1 MDDFSAVRAL
11 NALGNAKRLAIYRL
25 LVKAG
30 DAGLAVGDVQRA
42 LGIPASTLSHHVAW
56 LCRAGLVSQERQG
69 REIRCRA
76 DYGVMHAL
84 VGYLT
89 DACCVGVRLETEGAE
104 LERAGAPA

>member
-1 MDDFSAVRAL
+1 MDDLDATRAL
-11 NALGNAKRLAIYRL
+11 DALGNAKRLAIYRL
-25 LVKAG
+25 LVRAG
-30 DAGLAVGDVQRA
+30 DEGLAVGDVQRA

-56 LCRAGLVSQERQG
+56 LGRAGLVTQERRG

-89 DACCVGVRLETEGAE
+89 DACCVGVALTAEDAETEIAD
-104 LERAGAPA
+104 APV